1 MGRHQFGKS
10 RKNRKVY
17 FCKKQFSMPTI
28 EVKPKVQVTL
38 NEILAAISKLDTREM
53 EAFFNQVG
61 TLLAHRKTSHLS
73 EKEFQLLAEINKGL
87 PPEHRLKY
95 LQLKDKS
102 HRGNLTKAEY
112 KEFLAMSGEIERTG
126 VRRLECLVEL
136 SRLRR
141 VELKELM
148 NQLGIKAPLAYG

>member
-1 MGRHQFGKS
+1 
-10 RKNRKVY
+10 
-17 FCKKQFSMPTI
+17 MPTI
-28 EVKPKVQVTL
+28 EIKPKVQVTL
-38 NEILAAISKLDTREM
+38 NEILAAVSKLDSREM

-61 TLLAHRKTSHLS
+61 TLLAHRKTRHLS

-87 PPEHRLKY
+87 PPEHRRKY
-95 LQLKDKS
+95 LKLKDKL
-102 HRGNLTKAEY
+102 RPGNLTEAEY
-112 KEFLAMSGEIERTG
+112 KELSAMSDEIERTG

-136 SRLRR
+136 SKLRG